1 LLTTKVS
8 SSGGIEFSPIIEV
21 PAPNN
26 QDCLGRAAR
35 GVYTSS
41 WSIWEIQ
48 PWFNSFEG
56 RETSPTYY
64 FKLVVVGVI
73 EHSELRIIDCIGKRD
88 KTVLARSAV
97 CIQNTQTFG
106 GERQAQWQA
115 DTDGDGDV
123 DTVDDPNGLDPNNG
137 GQVFLTQAAAEAELE
152 RRKNILIADM
162 AKYIQGWLCRGARF
176 DNAMNSVVAP
186 FVNRQAEID
195 TNGDGDV
202 DATRSYYWGM
212 PAAATRT
219 EYSLAKAAGNS
230 CGTVATLVYPSQSE
244 IDSGMYRYGR
254 FFEPAWANWSVD
266 FINGG
271 QASVISTQ

>member
-1 LLTTKVS
+1 
-8 SSGGIEFSPIIEV
+8 
-21 PAPNN
+21 
-26 QDCLGRAAR
+26 
-35 GVYTSS
+35 
-41 WSIWEIQ
+41 
-48 PWFNSFEG
+48 
-56 RETSPTYY
+56 
-64 FKLVVVGVI
+64 
-73 EHSELRIIDCIGKRD
+73 
-88 KTVLARSAV
+88 
-97 CIQNTQTFG
+97 
-106 GERQAQWQA
+106 
-115 DTDGDGDV
+115 
-123 DTVDDPNGLDPNNG
+123 
-137 GQVFLTQAAAEAELE
+137 
-152 RRKNILIADM
+152 
-162 AKYIQGWLCRGARF
+162 
-176 DNAMNSVVAP
+176 MNSVVAP